1 MDIIYVN
8 VGLSSVVINASLCSK
23 RENSLE
29 KEKERERDF
38 VLKSKFKKKKSALP
52 ISLRIYK

>member
-29 KEKERERDF
+29 KEEEREREI
-38 VLKSKFKKKKSALP
+38 LSLNQSSKKKK
-52 ISLRIYK
+52 ISLTH